1 MATIWPFC
9 PVGGVSERLEWKTDV
24 LQARS
29 SEQRIAMR
37 RVPLRSMSLSH
48 MLSEQQASK
57 AGQIIRFENAN
68 EYLLPHWGQA
78 VRVGAVGIG
87 TDVVVSGGFDGT
99 ELIAGSDAIVW
110 QSADNFEQ
118 VSITA
123 ITDSTATL
131 DSVTGTYTDALV
143 MPLLDAAMP
152 SGIGIDRDASVWR
165 SVTAPFQINTNPDAS
180 SAGKV
185 LLYIAVDNS
194 GSMNTIV
201 GSGSTTRMDNAN
213 AALKD
218 LMDSLLA
225 TTKEHGADFDVW
237 ISGFWISKTTTTQ
250 TSIDAAKV
258 ATLKAWID
266 TMVPTVGG
274 TDFREGVEDAPTF
287 FASAAYEKGVIIFI
301 TDGLPSV
308 AGKTAQEVADE
319 ARAIIDTIATPVEV
333 YGINIDLVDTTY
345 TAILD
350 DTTADGVPVIAGDE
364 PDALLAAIQAAVYP
378 EYYGQYRGMDVVD
391 DCFVVAGGS
400 FAESFKLSLQGFDN
414 GTANPYYLLNRTL
427 ADVGFQVR
435 WQSQDM
441 AVMYD
446 VIRFIHS
453 RKGKQRAFWVST
465 KSKDLTSADGITGT
479 TFSVTDITRDD
490 VPFHIEIV
498 SAGTSY
504 YREVTAIVEN
514 TDGTYD
520 LTIDSALTL
529 SDVDRISFLICA
541 RFDSDSIEIRHEPTY
556 SSIQIPCL
564 EIPEP

>member
-152 SGIGIDRDASVWR
+152 SGIGIYRDASVWR

-185 LLYIAVDNS
+185 LLYIAIDAS
-194 GSMNTIV
+194 LSMDTVV
-201 GSGSTTRMDNAN
+201 GSGATTRLENAV

-218 LMDSLLA
+218 ALDFVLETA
-225 TTKEHGADFDVW
+225 KEYGADTDVW
-237 ISGFWISKTTTTQ
+237 ISAFNAGKSTTTE
-250 TSIDAAKV
+250 TSIDATK
-258 ATLKAWID
+258 TQDLKDWLDAV
-266 TMVPTVGG
+266 TTVGG
-274 TDFREGVEDAPTF
+274 TDFREGVEDSPTF
-287 FASAAYEKGVIIFI
+287 FASTVYEKGVIVFV
-301 TDGLPSV
+301 TDGAPFAS
-308 AGKTAQEVADE
+308 GKTAQEVADE
-319 ARAIIDTIATPVEV
+319 ARDIIDTIATPVDV

-479 TFSVTDITRDD
+479 TVSVTDITRDD

-504 YREVTAIVEN
+504 YREVTAIAEN

>member
-180 SAGKV
+180 AVGKL
-185 LLYIAVDNS
+185 LLYIAIDAS
-194 GSMNTIV
+194 LSMDTVV
-201 GSGSTTRMDNAN
+201 GSGATTRLENAV

-218 LMDSLLA
+218 ALDFVLETA
-225 TTKEHGADFDVW
+225 KEYGADTDVW
-237 ISGFWISKTTTTQ
+237 ISAFNAGKSTTTE
-250 TSIDAAKV
+250 TSIDATK
-258 ATLKAWID
+258 TQDLKDWLDAV
-266 TMVPTVGG
+266 TTVFG
-274 TDFREGVEDAPTF
+274 TDFREGVEDSPPF
-287 FASAAYEKGVIIFI
+287 FASTVYEKGVIVFV
-301 TDGLPSV
+301 TDGVPFAS
-308 AGKTAQEVADE
+308 GKTAQEVADE

-350 DTTADGVPVIAGDE
+350 DTSADGVPVIAGDE

-378 EYYGQYRGMDVVD
+378 DYYGQYRGMDVVD

-465 KSKDLTSADGITGT
+465 KSKDLTSADGIAGT
-479 TFSVTDITRDD
+479 TVSVTDIARDD

-504 YREVTAIVEN
+504 YREVTAIAEN

>member
-180 SAGKV
+180 AVGKL
-185 LLYIAVDNS
+185 LLYIAIDAS
-194 GSMNTIV
+194 LSMDTVV
-201 GSGSTTRMDNAN
+201 GSGATTRLENAV

-218 LMDSLLA
+218 ALDFVLETA
-225 TTKEHGADFDVW
+225 KEYGADTDVW
-237 ISGFWISKTTTTQ
+237 ISAFNAGKSTTTE
-250 TSIDAAKV
+250 TSIDATK
-258 ATLKAWID
+258 TQDLKDWLDAV
-266 TMVPTVGG
+266 TTVFG
-274 TDFREGVEDAPTF
+274 TDFREGVEDSPTF
-287 FASAAYEKGVIIFI
+287 FASTVYEKGVIVFV
-301 TDGLPSV
+301 TDGVPFVS
-308 AGKTAQEVADE
+308 GKTAQEVADE
-319 ARAIIDTIATPVEV
+319 ARDIIDTIATPVDV

-479 TFSVTDITRDD
+479 TVSVTDITRDD

-504 YREVTAIVEN
+504 YREVTAIAEN

>member
-180 SAGKV
+180 AIGK
-185 LLYIAVDNS
+185 LMLFIALESSV
-194 GSMNTIV
+194 SMDISV
-201 GSGSTTRMDNAN
+201 GSATRLDNAKG
-213 AALKD
+213 ALKD
-218 LMDSLLA
+218 MLDYVLETA
-225 TTKEHGADFDVW
+225 KEYGADVDVW
-237 ISGFWISKTTTTQ
+237 ITSFWLSKSTTTE
-250 TSIDAAKV
+250 TSVDYDKIQDLKTWIDA
-258 ATLKAWID
+258 ISS
-266 TMVPTVGG
+266 GIG
-274 TDFREGVEDAPTF
+274 HTDFRVAVEDAPAF
-287 FASAAYEKGVIIFI
+287 FASADYQKGVVIFI
-301 TDGLPSV
+301 SDGETIV
-308 AGKTAQEVADE
+308 TGMTGEEVAQE
-319 ARAIIDTIATPVEV
+319 ARDTLDAISPPIET
-333 YGINIDLVDTTY
+333 YCINIDY
-345 TAILD
+345 TGIEYTSIID
-350 DTTADGVPVIAGDE
+350 NTPVDGVPIIAGDE

-378 EYYGQYRGMDVVD
+378 DYYGQYRGMDVVD

-479 TFSVTDITRDD
+479 TVSVTDITRDD

>member
-180 SAGKV
+180 AVGK
-185 LLYIAVDNS
+185 LLLHIAIDAS
-194 GSMNTIV
+194 LSMDTVV
-201 GSGSTTRMDNAN
+201 GSGATTRLENAV

-218 LMDSLLA
+218 ALDFVLETA
-225 TTKEHGADFDVW
+225 KEYGADTDVW
-237 ISGFWISKTTTTQ
+237 ISAFNAGKSTTTE
-250 TSIDAAKV
+250 TSIDATK
-258 ATLKAWID
+258 TQDLKDWLDAV
-266 TMVPTVGG
+266 TTVGG

-308 AGKTAQEVADE
+308 AGKTAQEVADD

-345 TAILD
+345 TEILD

-391 DCFVVAGGS
+391 NCFVVAGGS

-479 TFSVTDITRDD
+479 TVSVTDITRDD

>member
-1 MATIWPFC
+1 
-9 PVGGVSERLEWKTDV
+9 
-24 LQARS
+24 
-29 SEQRIAMR
+29 
-37 RVPLRSMSLSH
+37 
-48 MLSEQQASK
+48 
-57 AGQIIRFENAN
+57 
-68 EYLLPHWGQA
+68 
-78 VRVGAVGIG
+78 
-87 TDVVVSGGFDGT
+87 
-99 ELIAGSDAIVW
+99 
-110 QSADNFEQ
+110 
-118 VSITA
+118 
-123 ITDSTATL
+123 
-131 DSVTGTYTDALV
+131 

-180 SAGKV
+180 AVGKL
-185 LLYIAVDNS
+185 LLYIALDTS
-194 GSMNTIV
+194 RSMDTDV
-201 GSGSTTRMDNAN
+201 GGGITRLDNAK
-213 AALKD
+213 AALID
-218 LMDSLLA
+218 TLDYVLETA
-225 TTKEHGADFDVW
+225 KEYGADIDIMVVGW
-237 ISGFWISKTTTTQ
+237 DSGKTSQTETSVDATKIASLQSFIDGLTTT
-250 TSIDAAKV
+250 V
-258 ATLKAWID
+258 
-266 TMVPTVGG
+266 G

-287 FASAAYEKGVIIFI
+287 FASTPYQKGVVLFV
-301 TDGLPSV
+301 TDGAPSV
-308 AGKTAQEVADE
+308 IPQADNAQD
-319 ARAIIDTIATPVEV
+319 ARDILDTVPTPFST
-333 YGINIDLVDTTY
+333 YGINIDLVGTFY
-345 TAILD
+345 TAIVD
-350 DTTADGVPVIAGDE
+350 DTSDDGVPVVAGDE

-391 DCFVVAGGS
+391 NCFVVAGGS

-479 TFSVTDITRDD
+479 TVSVTDITRDD

>member
-180 SAGKV
+180 SVGKL
-185 LLYIAVDNS
+185 LLYIAIDAS
-194 GSMNTIV
+194 LSMDTVV
-201 GSGSTTRMDNAN
+201 GSGATTRLENAV

-218 LMDSLLA
+218 ALDFVLETA
-225 TTKEHGADFDVW
+225 KEYGADTDVW
-237 ISGFWISKTTTTQ
+237 ISAFNAGKSTTTE
-250 TSIDAAKV
+250 TSIDATK
-258 ATLKAWID
+258 TQDLKDWLDAV
-266 TMVPTVGG
+266 TTVGG
-274 TDFREGVEDAPTF
+274 TDFPG
-287 FASAAYEKGVIIFI
+287 
-301 TDGLPSV
+301 
-308 AGKTAQEVADE
+308 
-319 ARAIIDTIATPVEV
+319 
-333 YGINIDLVDTTY
+333 
-345 TAILD
+345 
-350 DTTADGVPVIAGDE
+350 
-364 PDALLAAIQAAVYP
+364 
-378 EYYGQYRGMDVVD
+378 RG
-391 DCFVVAGGS
+391 GGCS
-400 FAESFKLSLQGFDN
+400 HVFCIGSL
-414 GTANPYYLLNRTL
+414 
-427 ADVGFQVR
+427 
-435 WQSQDM
+435 
-441 AVMYD
+441 
-446 VIRFIHS
+446 
-453 RKGKQRAFWVST
+453 
-465 KSKDLTSADGITGT
+465 
-479 TFSVTDITRDD
+479 
-490 VPFHIEIV
+490 
-498 SAGTSY
+498 
-504 YREVTAIVEN
+504 
-514 TDGTYD
+514 
-520 LTIDSALTL
+520 
-529 SDVDRISFLICA
+529 
-541 RFDSDSIEIRHEPTY
+541 
-556 SSIQIPCL
+556 
-564 EIPEP
+564 

>member
-180 SAGKV
+180 AIGK
-185 LLYIAVDNS
+185 LMLFIALESSV
-194 GSMNTIV
+194 SMDISV
-201 GSGSTTRMDNAN
+201 GSATRLDNAKG
-213 AALKD
+213 ALKD
-218 LMDSLLA
+218 MLDYVLETA
-225 TTKEHGADFDVW
+225 KEYGADVDVW
-237 ISGFWISKTTTTQ
+237 ITSFWLSKSTTTE
-250 TSIDAAKV
+250 TSVDYDKIQDLKTWIDA
-258 ATLKAWID
+258 ISS
-266 TMVPTVGG
+266 GIG
-274 TDFREGVEDAPTF
+274 HTDFRVAVEDAPAF
-287 FASAAYEKGVIIFI
+287 FASADYQKGVVIFI
-301 TDGLPSV
+301 SDGETIV
-308 AGKTAQEVADE
+308 TGMTGEEVAQE
-319 ARAIIDTIATPVEV
+319 ARDTLDAISPPIET
-333 YGINIDLVDTTY
+333 YCINIDY
-345 TAILD
+345 TGIEYTSIID
-350 DTTADGVPVIAGDE
+350 NTPVDGVPIIAGDE

-378 EYYGQYRGMDVVD
+378 DYYGQYRGMDVVD

-465 KSKDLTSADGITGT
+465 KSKDLTSADGIAGT
-479 TFSVTDITRDD
+479 TVSVTDIARDD

-504 YREVTAIVEN
+504 YREVTAIAEN